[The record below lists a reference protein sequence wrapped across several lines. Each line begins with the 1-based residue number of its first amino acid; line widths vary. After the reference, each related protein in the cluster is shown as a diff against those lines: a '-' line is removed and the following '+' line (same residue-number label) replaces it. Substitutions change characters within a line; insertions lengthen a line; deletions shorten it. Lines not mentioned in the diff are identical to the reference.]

1 MFRSGKN
8 SARTRRR
15 VNGVGFVAACMAACL
30 AAGMGLAVG
39 LERTMTPPS
48 LSDSSDAGNLAL
60 GSEEFDDVRSL
71 NVDVT
76 ASPAGG
82 VAFPVSGRVTF
93 ASCPADGVVRSGS
106 REYGVDGTPLVS
118 LHTDTPLYRDLAYGD
133 KGDDVTALQ
142 NELAALGYG
151 GSRSGVFDWA
161 TWDAWRRLYAA
172 NAGTATAA
180 ARVQQGA
187 FSRALAVWLPAQTMS
202 VSCAASLGSTV
213 TGDSTDS
220 PAFRSLAGVASVKAA
235 SLPDGRI
242 HGDRVVEIN
251 GRDYPIGDDGIVSD
265 TAALQ
270 AMAGWSTYTG
280 AHKDGEDVT
289 SVTVTYK
296 LKKPIGVYSVPAS
309 ALTGLK
315 GSDGCVVATDGT
327 SVKAHVAGSSLGRTL
342 VTIDGKAPRASR
354 PIRDRRCAMR
364 VDLDHVGHR
373 YADGPLLF
381 HDLTASLMPGH
392 VYALT
397 GPSGAGKSTLLG
409 IIAGWTTPAEGQVTR
424 QGIDSMR
431 WIFQNPHGV
440 AQRTAIDHVSLP
452 LLAKG
457 LPRCEAEEQARTLM
471 DRFNLAR
478 VADRR
483 FAELSGGEAQRLM
496 LARAFAAQPSL
507 MLVDEPTA
515 QLDMHTAATVSES
528 LSRIARNDT
537 IVVVS
542 THDPNTRD
550 ACTDI
555 IDLKNYQ

>member
-1 MFRSGKN
+1 
-8 SARTRRR
+8 
-15 VNGVGFVAACMAACL
+15 
-30 AAGMGLAVG
+30 
-39 LERTMTPPS
+39 
-48 LSDSSDAGNLAL
+48 
-60 GSEEFDDVRSL
+60 
-71 NVDVT
+71 
-76 ASPAGG
+76 
-82 VAFPVSGRVTF
+82 
-93 ASCPADGVVRSGS
+93 
-106 REYGVDGTPLVS
+106 
-118 LHTDTPLYRDLAYGD
+118 
-133 KGDDVTALQ
+133 
-142 NELAALGYG
+142 
-151 GSRSGVFDWA
+151 
-161 TWDAWRRLYAA
+161 
-172 NAGTATAA
+172 
-180 ARVQQGA
+180 
-187 FSRALAVWLPAQTMS
+187 
-202 VSCAASLGSTV
+202 
-213 TGDSTDS
+213 
-220 PAFRSLAGVASVKAA
+220 
-235 SLPDGRI
+235 
-242 HGDRVVEIN
+242 
-251 GRDYPIGDDGIVSD
+251 
-265 TAALQ
+265 
-270 AMAGWSTYTG
+270 
-280 AHKDGEDVT
+280 
-289 SVTVTYK
+289 
-296 LKKPIGVYSVPAS
+296 
-309 ALTGLK
+309 
-315 GSDGCVVATDGT
+315 
-327 SVKAHVAGSSLGRTL
+327 
-342 VTIDGKAPRASR
+342 
-354 PIRDRRCAMR
+354 MR

-392 VYALT
+392 VYAMT

-457 LPRCEAEEQARTLM
+457 LPRREAEEQARTLM
-471 DRFNLAR
+471 DRFNLTR
-478 VADRR
+478 VTDRR

>member
-106 REYGVDGTPLVS
+106 REYDVDGTPLVS

-220 PAFRSLAGVASVKAA
+220 LAFRSLAGVASVKAA

-242 HGDRVVEIN
+242 QGDRVVEIN

-342 VTIDGKAPRASR
+342 VTIDGKAPASIKAD
-354 PIRDRRCAMR
+354 PGQAVCDG

-381 HDLTASLMPGH
+381 HDLTASLVPGH

-457 LPRCEAEEQARTLM
+457 LPRREAEEQARTLM
-471 DRFNLAR
+471 DRFNLTR

>member
-106 REYGVDGTPLVS
+106 REYDVDGTPLVS

-142 NELAALGYG
+142 VELAALGYG

-220 PAFRSLAGVASVKAA
+220 PAFRSLAGVASVKAV

-242 HGDRVVEIN
+242 QGDRVVEIN

-280 AHKDGEDVT
+280 ARKDGEDVT

-342 VTIDGKAPRASR
+342 VTIDGKAPAS
-354 PIRDRRCAMR
+354 IK
-364 VDLDHVGHR
+364 
-373 YADGPLLF
+373 AD
-381 HDLTASLMPGH
+381 PG
-392 VYALT
+392 
-397 GPSGAGKSTLLG
+397 
-409 IIAGWTTPAEGQVTR
+409 
-424 QGIDSMR
+424 
-431 WIFQNPHGV
+431 
-440 AQRTAIDHVSLP
+440 
-452 LLAKG
+452 
-457 LPRCEAEEQARTLM
+457 QAAC
-471 DRFNLAR
+471 DAR
-478 VADRR
+478 
-483 FAELSGGEAQRLM
+483 
-496 LARAFAAQPSL
+496 
-507 MLVDEPTA
+507 
-515 QLDMHTAATVSES
+515 
-528 LSRIARNDT
+528 
-537 IVVVS
+537 
-542 THDPNTRD
+542 
-550 ACTDI
+550 
-555 IDLKNYQ
+555 